1 MSPEFREW
9 ESQPDIE
16 CPCCECGGESESHIE
31 FDDGLF
37 ICMDCEITDLQNY
50 VDQIQGLMAR
60 DQRSMDVFSESWH
73 STRAEIASLK
83 IVRAES
89 MEAVSSK

>member
-1 MSPEFREW
+1 MSPELREW

-37 ICMDCEITDLQNY
+37 ICIDCEIKDLQNY
-50 VDQIQGLMAR
+50 IDDIEGLMAQ
-60 DQRSMDVFSESWH
+60 DQQSMDAHEASWH
-73 STRAEIASLK
+73 DTRAEIARLT

-89 MEAVSSK
+89 